1 MGVSGRISKLLA
13 IALALAPMAPVAA
26 QFSDSFNFL
35 KAIKDADN
43 AKALE
48 LLGKPGA
55 PVINARDGGTG
66 ETALHFVIK
75 QHDTTWTNYLLSKGA
90 QTEIRDR
97 DGNTPLLTAAQL
109 SDVDAMRALLQAG
122 ANANAANSRGE
133 TPLILAVQQ
142 RNYAAMRLLLA
153 AKANPD
159 IPDTIAGKSARD
171 YATEDRRGGAATLR
185 VLSEVKP
192 VTKKE
197 VAGPMR

>member
-13 IALALAPMAPVAA
+13 ITLAVTSVAPAAA
-26 QFSDSFNFL
+26 QFSDSYNFL

-48 LLGKPGA
+48 LIAKPGA
-55 PVINARDGGTG
+55 PVLNARDGGTG
-66 ETALHFVIK
+66 ETALHLVIK
-75 QHDTTWTNYLLSKGA
+75 RHDTTWTNYLLGKGA
-90 QTEIRDR
+90 QTEVKDR
-97 DGNTPLLTAAQL
+97 EGNTPLMTASQL
-109 SDVDAMRALLQAG
+109 GDLDAVRALLQSG
-122 ANANAANSRGE
+122 ADANTTNSRGE

-171 YATEDRRGGAATLR
+171 YATEDRRGGTATLR
-185 VLSEVKP
+185 VLSEVKAAP
-192 VTKKE
+192 KKE
-197 VAGPMR
+197 VSGPTR